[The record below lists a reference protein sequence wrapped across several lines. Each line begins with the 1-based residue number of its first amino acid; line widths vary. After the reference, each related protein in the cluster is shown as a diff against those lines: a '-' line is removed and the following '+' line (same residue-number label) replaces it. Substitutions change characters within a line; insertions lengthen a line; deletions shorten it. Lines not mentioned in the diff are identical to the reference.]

1 MKILIVRSWGKTAFE
16 LGEYHKKSF
25 AEIGHNSDLFT
36 YNDERIS
43 SRLPFLSFGC
53 LSDLHKKIQLSEEE
67 YKKYGSDVCF
77 AGTVSEGRIKVL
89 EELISFIRK
98 EKI

>member
-1 MKILIVRSWGKTAFE
+1 MKILIVRPWGKTAFE
-16 LGEYHKKSF
+16 LGGYCKNAF
-25 AEIGHNSDLFT
+25 TEIGHNADLFT
-36 YNDERIS
+36 YNDKRIS
-43 SRLPFLSFGC
+43 SRLPFLGFGC
-53 LSDLHKKIQLSEEE
+53 ISDLHKKIQLSEEE

-98 EKI
+98 EKT

>member
-1 MKILIVRSWGKTAFE
+1 MKILIVRTWGKTGYE
-16 LGEYHKKSF
+16 LAEYCKKAL
-25 AEIGHNSDLFT
+25 AEIGHNANLFT

-53 LSDLHKKIQLSEEE
+53 ISDLHKKIQLFEEE
-67 YKKYGSDVCF
+67 HKKYGSDVCF

-89 EELISFIRK
+89 EELISFIGK
-98 EKI
+98 EKT